1 MSGTSSNARFSKSK
15 TKGKPASKHA
25 EWTGFVSCEL
35 TDIHKDDLRQN
46 PFPQTAIDEWITIA
60 LESGCKL
67 TQSHDKNNQSFIASL
82 TDRDPESPNAG
93 LSLVA
98 RGSAP
103 HKALQALMYKDR
115 VIIGDR
121 PWSEFA
127 HETTRD
133 EFG

>member
-1 MSGTSSNARFSKSK
+1 MSGTSSNARFSKKGTKSK
-15 TKGKPASKHA
+15 PSTKHA
-25 EWTGFVSCEL
+25 EWQGFVSCEL

-46 PFPQTAIDEWITIA
+46 PFPQTAIDEWLQII

-67 TQSHDKNNQSFIASL
+67 TLSHDKNNQSFIASM

-98 RGSAP
+98 RGSS
-103 HKALQALMYKDR
+103 HNKALQALMYKDR

-127 HETTRD
+127 HEATRE